1 MKAFAKKFIT
11 VLLAVFIV
19 IGSTLLSVNLKLSK
33 EFDKVTDGFY
43 SGSLANGGKEQS
55 LHSMLLIVGKESSN
69 LAALAERNSLDVS
82 EFKNTADYFSRDVIT
97 MQDDISYIYCCYQKL
112 LTDLTEVGQALAGM
126 ELSANDEAAAVASL
140 QKIMDAQTKIDASGY
155 NESVRQ
161 CIASLQFPTEIFADL
176 AGVDLPEY
184 FA

>member
-1 MKAFAKKFIT
+1 MKVFTKKVFT
-11 VLLAVFIV
+11 VFLAVLIV

-33 EFDKVTDGFY
+33 DFDKVTNGFY
-43 SGSLANGGKEQS
+43 NGNLINGSKEKS
-55 LHSMLLIVGKESSN
+55 LHSLLLIVAEESSN
-69 LAALAERNSLDVS
+69 LASIAERNGLDVS
-82 EFKNTADYFSRDVIT
+82 EFKNKADYFIHDVIT
-97 MQDDISYIYCCYQKL
+97 MQDDISYIYYCYQDL
-112 LTDLTEVGQALAGM
+112 LEDLMEVGQALTG
-126 ELSANDEAAAVASL
+126 LTLNANDEAAAVVSL
-140 QKIMDAQTKIDASGY
+140 QSIMDAQASIDASGY